1 MASVNVPRDIQDS
14 IREALGKR
22 VKLFIKRMVKQEVK
36 LEKWEQRVLV
46 FSGCRLFVFIPK
58 TPARLENNFNYLDI
72 QAIESKKQN
81 QLSVTVDSKTYNFVT
96 LEAET
101 EEVNHMITHLAVSL
115 RHIFPDFTI
124 ERLIKK
130 IEVCP
135 PERTKMMTD
144 MTKNISKET
153 GPCGGFTM
161 MYACMCDY
169 HSLPFRAEVEW
180 DIDTIYLSQDSRELR
195 LRDFDHLEA
204 RDLVPIIGALEHNTW
219 FTKLDANDVKLTL
232 EAQQSEVFKVMRR
245 NAVINELCLSN
256 SGISSDF
263 VQKLSVALLSNSS
276 TTLHS
281 IDLSKNAIDDKAIT
295 HLIGSLGSLCR
306 GLIRFDISHAK
317 ITGRGLNKVA
327 ETLTHNTVVGGKLQK
342 LNMADNQAKG
352 EDLQKLYHFLASPNT
367 LTRLDLSGIDC
378 ALENLFG
385 PLLRGCCATLTHLS
399 LARNSFTSKKV
410 KEVSPPPSW
419 KQFFASVYDLQ
430 HLNLSGCKL
439 PNEPL
444 RELLLGIGSNI
455 NLSAVHLDLSSN
467 ELMSQGASVLESCIG
482 NIACLKSLDLSNNGL
497 DQSLISLLNWIGNNR
512 ALKHLAIGRN
522 FDHIRPRNLPGVLDA
537 IVQLIQDEDSHLASL
552 SLADSKLKGS
562 IATILNSLGS
572 NLTLVEID
580 ISGNNMGDFGAR
592 MLSKALQINTKLRT
606 IMWDKNA
613 TTVQGFEDIAG
624 ALEKNYTLKK
634 MPTPINDAGPALKQH
649 PERTESAL
657 QKIEML
663 LQRNHSPQKYSSDQG
678 FRMQQGFLVSSTQ
691 QMMDR
696 LVVQNQ
702 DTVNALDR
710 GNTEDF
716 QSDMDMANSLIK
728 DAGNSKQLLPQ
739 LQVIAN
745 KSLSTG
751 NPVEACLKEMSDT
764 LRQVLE
770 KHMKKTVEDMFECTS
785 NQCASVMA
793 NKELLS
799 DLETNCAERS
809 SLPKDFTKHI
819 LDSVETE
826 IFNKLSELNLVV
838 ATHVSDKVMD
848 EVIDSLSSSH
858 KTLTN
863 HLNVMKSSTSM
874 KSQRES
880 KKEDLEGKDVE
891 EKLDEGKEKPDTGSQ
906 EKISLKV
913 DSSPMLTFW
922 CDGTEN
928 TWPVSNRLEVVTK
941 DSPVIDR
948 RKSKYSRMTRPPT
961 VIDAEQVQKA
971 LQLHNRKLEATAE
984 LSPPKGDPVDPI
996 QTTPKVTPVTT
1007 PQTTPTMAGPSPDST
1022 PTSHEPVPK
1031 PRIKRRSV
1039 LVSVS
1044 EKSESQGQGVAK
1056 QPNESQGV
1064 TKQLAS
1070 PTITVGSTEDL
1081 TNSVLSRSDTIP
1093 EEPSSS
1099 LTSSVTSETIDL
1111 GNLGESGPKLFNP
1124 NKGRAKRQKNHQSRR
1139 PGVAPNVAT
1148 NEPLQADEGLDTF
1161 FNRQTV
1167 KEHTVMAPVVE
1178 VTRSQS
1184 SKSVSAVKVKKEK
1197 SQKEKEKEPKK
1208 SGFAGLFGRKKKTS
1222 TDESAKS
1229 DKSPDR
1235 SKTKGSSPD
1244 RSSASSKVGGLF
1256 ERNSKVRL
1264 SPFKNKKD
1272 KKADK
1277 SPDRND
1283 KAVKEEESKVE
1294 KPAETEQKPAETVKE
1309 VSREPTPEPQVVRE
1323 PSPEP
1328 QVEPKVE
1335 PEPEEPKQPKQAL
1348 KPKFGLGGGK
1358 PMGFGGDMLQQMR
1371 QNKRFSSNNLLD
1383 GEDSPTATSPVGGP
1397 TASLPSPQTN
1407 GSPKVSMIASKPRP
1421 APRNRRSEA
1430 EETIGTAGSGDR
1442 KSLDGKK
1449 PPPPLLKPRP
1459 PKPPNKPGSSP
1470 RSSSNQS
1477 SVSDDSL
1484 DGENKS
1490 TDGKKVEEGVVVDS
1504 KTLRMSMEDKIKKM
1518 GLDTGVPTQE
1528 IKRKSSSLP
1537 RDQSLPNMSK
1547 EKEKSLEWKHR
1558 SVHDPMNVST
1568 TSEELSPISV
1578 SSEKNSDS
1586 SEKLSVNG
1594 DKDKDNKK
1602 DIEQEDDNGNKGE
1615 SSPPDTDANKESAD
1629 DVIMV

>member
-961 VIDAEQVQKA
+961 VI
-971 LQLHNRKLEATAE
+971 
-984 LSPPKGDPVDPI
+984 
-996 QTTPKVTPVTT
+996 
-1007 PQTTPTMAGPSPDST
+1007 
-1022 PTSHEPVPK
+1022 
-1031 PRIKRRSV
+1031 
-1039 LVSVS
+1039 
-1044 EKSESQGQGVAK
+1044 
-1056 QPNESQGV
+1056 
-1064 TKQLAS
+1064 
-1070 PTITVGSTEDL
+1070 VGSTEDL

>member
-941 DSPVIDR
+941 LIPRWLSLFTQDCDSPVIDR

-961 VIDAEQVQKA
+961 VI
-971 LQLHNRKLEATAE
+971 
-984 LSPPKGDPVDPI
+984 
-996 QTTPKVTPVTT
+996 
-1007 PQTTPTMAGPSPDST
+1007 
-1022 PTSHEPVPK
+1022 
-1031 PRIKRRSV
+1031 
-1039 LVSVS
+1039 
-1044 EKSESQGQGVAK
+1044 
-1056 QPNESQGV
+1056 
-1064 TKQLAS
+1064 
-1070 PTITVGSTEDL
+1070 VGSTEDL

>member
-913 DSSPMLTFW
+913 DSSPM
-922 CDGTEN
+922 
-928 TWPVSNRLEVVTK
+928 

-961 VIDAEQVQKA
+961 VI
-971 LQLHNRKLEATAE
+971 
-984 LSPPKGDPVDPI
+984 
-996 QTTPKVTPVTT
+996 
-1007 PQTTPTMAGPSPDST
+1007 
-1022 PTSHEPVPK
+1022 
-1031 PRIKRRSV
+1031 
-1039 LVSVS
+1039 
-1044 EKSESQGQGVAK
+1044 
-1056 QPNESQGV
+1056 
-1064 TKQLAS
+1064 
-1070 PTITVGSTEDL
+1070 VGSTEDL

>member
-1 MASVNVPRDIQDS
+1 
-14 IREALGKR
+14 
-22 VKLFIKRMVKQEVK
+22 
-36 LEKWEQRVLV
+36 
-46 FSGCRLFVFIPK
+46 
-58 TPARLENNFNYLDI
+58 
-72 QAIESKKQN
+72 
-81 QLSVTVDSKTYNFVT
+81 
-96 LEAET
+96 
-101 EEVNHMITHLAVSL
+101 MITHLAVSL

-913 DSSPMLTFW
+913 DSSPM
-922 CDGTEN
+922 
-928 TWPVSNRLEVVTK
+928 PVSNRLEVVTK

-961 VIDAEQVQKA
+961 VI
-971 LQLHNRKLEATAE
+971 
-984 LSPPKGDPVDPI
+984 
-996 QTTPKVTPVTT
+996 
-1007 PQTTPTMAGPSPDST
+1007 
-1022 PTSHEPVPK
+1022 
-1031 PRIKRRSV
+1031 
-1039 LVSVS
+1039 
-1044 EKSESQGQGVAK
+1044 
-1056 QPNESQGV
+1056 
-1064 TKQLAS
+1064 
-1070 PTITVGSTEDL
+1070 VGSTEDL

-1547 EKEKSLEWKHR
+1547 
-1558 SVHDPMNVST
+1558 
-1568 TSEELSPISV
+1568 
-1578 SSEKNSDS
+1578 
-1586 SEKLSVNG
+1586 G
-1594 DKDKDNKK
+1594 
-1602 DIEQEDDNGNKGE
+1602 
-1615 SSPPDTDANKESAD
+1615 
-1629 DVIMV
+1629 

>member
-913 DSSPMLTFW
+913 DSSPM
-922 CDGTEN
+922 
-928 TWPVSNRLEVVTK
+928 PVSNRLEVVTK

-961 VIDAEQVQKA
+961 VI
-971 LQLHNRKLEATAE
+971 
-984 LSPPKGDPVDPI
+984 
-996 QTTPKVTPVTT
+996 
-1007 PQTTPTMAGPSPDST
+1007 
-1022 PTSHEPVPK
+1022 
-1031 PRIKRRSV
+1031 
-1039 LVSVS
+1039 
-1044 EKSESQGQGVAK
+1044 
-1056 QPNESQGV
+1056 
-1064 TKQLAS
+1064 
-1070 PTITVGSTEDL
+1070 VGSTEDL

>member
-928 TWPVSNRLEVVTK
+928 TW

-961 VIDAEQVQKA
+961 VI
-971 LQLHNRKLEATAE
+971 
-984 LSPPKGDPVDPI
+984 
-996 QTTPKVTPVTT
+996 
-1007 PQTTPTMAGPSPDST
+1007 
-1022 PTSHEPVPK
+1022 
-1031 PRIKRRSV
+1031 
-1039 LVSVS
+1039 
-1044 EKSESQGQGVAK
+1044 
-1056 QPNESQGV
+1056 
-1064 TKQLAS
+1064 
-1070 PTITVGSTEDL
+1070 VGSTEDL